1 MARMA
6 FLRPT
11 PLALILLGGVG
22 FERNLG
28 GRGGG
33 TEIPFLLLALS
44 IPQLGLQLLDLLGQG
59 IDLTLLLKTA
69 LTVSSHSAPAENL
82 SSKGIPRQTLN
93 SG

>member
-22 FERNLG
+22 LERNLG
-28 GRGGG
+28 GGGGG
-33 TEIPFLLLALS
+33 TEIPFLLLTLQ
-44 IPQLGLQLLDLLGQG
+44 IPQLGLQLVDLLGQG
-59 IDLTLLLKTA
+59 LNFALLLKTA
-69 LTVSSHSAPAENL
+69 LTVPSHRAPAENL
-82 SSKGIPRQTLN
+82 SAEDIPRRPLN